1 MIIGVMEHIEEAG
14 IHSGDSACAL
24 PPFSLSPDI
33 IAELKRQTK
42 ELAKALRVRGLMNV
56 QYAIK
61 DNEIYVIEVNP
72 RASRTV
78 PFVSKAQGQPFA
90 KIAAK
95 VMAGQSLAELGM
107 VEPTPPRHVSV
118 KEVVFPFTKFPGVD
132 VILGPE
138 MRSTGEVMG
147 IDINFPL
154 AFAKSQIAA
163 GTVLPTKGTIFLS
176 VNDHDKPAIVP
187 VARMLAA
194 SGFTL
199 LATSGTFDVLF
210 KNDIPATRL
219 SKLAEGRPNI
229 RDLIKNAQ
237 VQLIINTPTRKGPD
251 TDEGK
256 IRALA
261 VINRVP
267 MMTTVTAAH
276 AAAMAIAELQKG
288 DWDVRPLQEYVAEN
302 QTANR

>member
-1 MIIGVMEHIEEAG
+1 
-14 IHSGDSACAL
+14 
-24 PPFSLSPDI
+24 
-33 IAELKRQTK
+33 
-42 ELAKALRVRGLMNV
+42 
-56 QYAIK
+56 
-61 DNEIYVIEVNP
+61 
-72 RASRTV
+72 
-78 PFVSKAQGQPFA
+78 
-90 KIAAK
+90 
-95 VMAGQSLAELGM
+95 
-107 VEPTPPRHVSV
+107 
-118 KEVVFPFTKFPGVD
+118 
-132 VILGPE
+132 

-187 VARMLAA
+187 VARMLADM
-194 SGFTL
+194 GFTL